1 MKTIKLLSTMKT
13 IKLLSML
20 AFAGIVFTSCSDDDD
35 PEEVHEEETI
45 TTMVVSLAPSGGGT
59 TITLTS
65 RDLDGDGPDAPV
77 LIVSGN
83 LAASTTYN
91 GSVTFSNETESP
103 AEDITAE
110 VDEEGGEH
118 QLIYEYQGA
127 ISSIDNLDTD
137 GDGNDLGLAFD
148 LVTGAAGSSTLT
160 VTLRH
165 EPTKP
170 NDGTLSGAG
179 GSTDFTAT
187 FSITVE

>member
-65 RDLDGDGPDAPV
+65 RDLDGDG
-77 LIVSGN
+77 
-83 LAASTTYN
+83 
-91 GSVTFSNETESP
+91 FSNETESP